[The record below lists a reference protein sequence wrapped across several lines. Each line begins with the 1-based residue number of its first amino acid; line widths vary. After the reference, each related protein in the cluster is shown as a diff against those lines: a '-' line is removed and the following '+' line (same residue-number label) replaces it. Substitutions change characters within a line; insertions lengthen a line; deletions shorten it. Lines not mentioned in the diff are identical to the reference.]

1 MATVH
6 NIVIDQG
13 TTFSLELTVTN
24 DDGTAKNLANYTV
37 ASQMRK
43 SYEAATATSFTT
55 SKVDATGVIT
65 LSLTAAQTSAIK
77 NGRYVYD
84 CEITA
89 TSPAETRRVIEGIVT
104 VTPEVTK

>member
-24 DDGTAKNLANYTV
+24 DDGTAKNLANYSV
-37 ASQMRK
+37 AAQMRK
-43 SYEAATATSFTT
+43 SYDATTKTDFTT

-65 LSLTAAQTSAIK
+65 LSLTAAETSAVK
-77 NGRYVYD
+77 SGRYVYD

-89 TSPAETRRVIEGIVT
+89 TSPAETIRVIEGIVT
-104 VTPEVTK
+104 ITPEVTK

>member
-24 DDGTAKNLANYTV
+24 DDGTKNLANYTV

-89 TSPAETRRVIEGIVT
+89 TSPAETIRVIEGIVT

>member
-1 MATVH
+1 MATIH
-6 NIVIDQG
+6 NMVIDQG

-24 DDGTAKNLANYTV
+24 DDGTAKNLANYSV
-37 ASQMRK
+37 AAQMRK
-43 SYEAATATSFTT
+43 SYDATTKTDFTT

-65 LSLTAAQTSAIK
+65 LSLTAAETSAVK
-77 NGRYVYD
+77 SGRYVYD

-89 TSPAETRRVIEGIVT
+89 TSPAETIRVIEGIVT